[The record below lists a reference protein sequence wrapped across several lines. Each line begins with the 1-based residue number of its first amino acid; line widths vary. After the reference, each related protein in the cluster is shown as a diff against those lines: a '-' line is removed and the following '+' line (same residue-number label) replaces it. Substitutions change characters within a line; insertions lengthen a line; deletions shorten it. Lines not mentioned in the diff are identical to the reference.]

1 MRAGRRLR
9 PALWALP
16 AGLTVLGAA
25 MAAAQTV
32 PTVPRGPPYAG
43 ARRLLLNLGHAPV
56 APARPRCAE
65 GREEICRAY
74 GEVERCAADGV
85 ARCLFLWA
93 KDGATFEVETR
104 GLDELTVERVRCRTG
119 CG

>member
-1 MRAGRRLR
+1 MRAGKGLR
-9 PALWALP
+9 PAVLAWL

-25 MAAAQTV
+25 AAQVPTV
-32 PTVPRGPPYAG
+32 PTVPRGTPYQV

-74 GEVERCAADGV
+74 GEVERCAADGI
-85 ARCLFLWA
+85 ARCFFLWA

-104 GLDELTVERVRCRTG
+104 GREELTVDRVRCRTG